1 LEKGISI
8 AIDSLNYRRVVS
20 FTCFTF
26 FIVLPL
32 VGSRLVEMVKRRMN
46 EGRVWVCEAARKT
59 WLEATK
65 GIAMKLELKYLEKW
79 Q

>member
-1 LEKGISI
+1 M
-8 AIDSLNYRRVVS
+8 
-20 FTCFTF
+20 
-26 FIVLPL
+26 
-32 VGSRLVEMVKRRMN
+32 EMVKRRMN